1 MSAGLRRAA
10 FAVVAL
16 AALSAAIIAQEPGK
30 KKPEAS
36 EPEHVRASAAFAEL
50 IFRAAVLEAEL
61 EELLIRY
68 TDEFP
73 KVVEKRFELSRLE
86 AAIKRLSEV
95 PEEESSKL
103 TLALGKML
111 VQQAV
116 YATELDGLK
125 RRYSDTH
132 PEVKRAARKLEIFD
146 KAVARIL

>member
-1 MSAGLRRAA
+1 MQSAA
-10 FAVVAL
+10 FAAAAL
-16 AALSAAIIAQEPGK
+16 LTLSAALFAQETGK
-30 KKPEAS
+30 NKPEPA
-36 EPEHVRASAAFAEL
+36 EPEYVRASAAFAEVVY
-50 IFRAAVLEAEL
+50 RSAVLEAEL

-73 KVVEKRFELSRLE
+73 KVVETRFELSRLK
-86 AAIKRLSEV
+86 AAVKKLSEV
-95 PEEESSKL
+95 PEDESSKL

-111 VQQAV
+111 VQQAA

-132 PEVKRAARKLEIFD
+132 PEVKRAARKLEIFE